1 MRYLSVMILV
11 TAALR
16 GQGSAELQKTSAV
29 RMQASIDK
37 QLEAVRKQTGAP
49 SGAFYTTPWLTPSP
63 SSAAVDVQ
71 ADCEALAED
80 QLRTLIGNAAQK
92 EGVNPLLIRAVIRR
106 ESGGRPCAVSDKGA
120 QGLMQIMPATQQ
132 YLGVDNPF
140 DPAENIRGGTQYL
153 KELLTMFN
161 GRVDLALASYNAG
174 EGRVLDYGNR
184 VPPFKETRDYVKR
197 ISSRYENHVGRDDVQ
212 PVAKPPRRPQ

>member
-140 DPAENIRGGTQYL
+140 DPAENISAGTRYL
-153 KELLTMFN
+153 KEMLSRYK
-161 GRVDLALASYNAG
+161 GDIRLAVAAYNAG
-174 EGRVLDYGNR
+174 PQRVETDGN
-184 VPPFKETRDYVKR
+184 VPEIAETQGYVTA
-197 ISSRYENHVGRDDVQ
+197 ILADL
-212 PVAKPPRRPQ
+212 AKADEPNP